1 MKKHFITRALLATA
15 IFFMTCAASF
25 SQCVIPITDSQ
36 PYIEDFEGDG
46 FECWTVE
53 ANGGIW
59 EPLTGSNSTVVA
71 FSYNNSGDDA
81 RLISPTLDMSAISGA
96 TFSFSYAMMGL
107 LDVDELEVSCRSSE
121 SDPWHVLGTYSF
133 SDYQNFYEETFE
145 LENLSATYQVSFL
158 GRGIGGMYIFVDNI
172 EISSTMGCI
181 RPISLQA
188 SEITGNSA
196 LLSWSTTGNE
206 ESWTLNLNGT
216 MIDVTEQ
223 PYLIENLRPQTDYT
237 VSVQAN
243 CGGGSTSEWAT
254 PITFTTMCDL
264 FVITDETPFFDD
276 FEADEDFVCWQNEI
290 ISGTDLWVV
299 DPGYLILNNTA
310 FFIWLGGEAMLIS
323 PTMDLTAVTKPTL
336 SFRHKQLLGLEGNV
350 DELVVGIRTNENA
363 DWQTLAVFAT
373 ATTDW
378 ETVVLELPEP
388 SATYQIV
395 FDGIAHNAEGI
406 YVDDVRVG
414 NDGSVGIEETTTNS
428 AIVSP
433 NPTMGNVTIEANT
446 TDGEVTVFDLFGRQ
460 VMNATLHDSHAE
472 LDLSTF
478 AKGVYVA
485 RISSEKGISTLKIV
499 KE

>member
-1 MKKHFITRALLATA
+1 MKKHFIMRALFVTA
-15 IFFMTCAASF
+15 ILFLTAATSMG
-25 SQCVIPITDSQ
+25 QCVIPITDSQ

-46 FECWTVE
+46 FDCWTVE
-53 ANGGIW
+53 ANGGMW

-81 RLISPTLDMSAISGA
+81 RLISLTLDLSALGGA

-133 SDYQNFYEETFE
+133 SDSQNFYEETFE

-188 SEITGNSA
+188 TEITGNSA
-196 LLSWSTTGNE
+196 LLNWSTTGNE
-206 ESWTLNLNGT
+206 ESWTIDLNGS
-216 MIDVTEQ
+216 MIEVTEQ
-223 PYLIENLRPQTDYT
+223 PYLMEDLRPQTDYT
-237 VSVQAN
+237 FTVQAN

-264 FVITDETPFFDD
+264 FVITDETPFLDD

-290 ISGTDLWVV
+290 ISGTDPWVV
-299 DPGYLILNNTA
+299 DPGYLIPNNTA
-310 FFIWLGGEAMLIS
+310 FFIWLGGDAMLIS

-336 SFRHKQLLGLEGNV
+336 SFRHKQLLGLEGTV
-350 DELVVGIRTNENA
+350 DELVVGVRSSENVN
-363 DWQTLAVFAT
+363 WQALAVFTT

-388 SATYQIV
+388 SATYQIA
-395 FDGIAHNAEGI
+395 FEGIANNAEGI

-414 NDGSVGIEETTTNS
+414 NDEGVGIEETT
-428 AIVSP
+428 AITLSVSP
-433 NPTMGNVTIEANT
+433 NPTKDNITIETNATNG
-446 TDGEVTVFDLFGRQ
+446 DVTVFDLYGRQ
-460 VMNATLHDSHAE
+460 VMDAKLHDGHAE
-472 LDLSTF
+472 INLSTC
-478 AKGVYVA
+478 AQGVYVA
-485 RISSEKGISTLKIV
+485 RVSSEMGVSTVKIV